1 MAFKKWCFTLFILL
15 LMTAPNFSRA
25 DSTPQTT
32 GAELIGG
39 DFKLTDHTGKRVTLK
54 SYSGKY
60 LLVFFGFSHCP
71 GVCPLGLRTIMS
83 SLNQLGNLVDE
94 IQPIFISVDPAR
106 DTQEVLAKY
115 VKSFGPLLVGLRG
128 SEKELAEVV
137 GRYRAYY
144 QKLSVPKDQ
153 PKESYLMDHSPI
165 IYLMNRSG
173 KYINHFSST
182 EGAKKISDKIKLAIT
197 AP

>member
-1 MAFKKWCFTLFILL
+1 MKQFLLIVMTFGLL
-15 LMTAPNFSRA
+15 LQTSLVFA
-25 DSTPQTT
+25 DQKTT

-39 DFKLTDHTGKRVTLK
+39 DFNLTDHTGKRVTLK

-71 GVCPLGLRTIMS
+71 GVCPLGLRTIVS
-83 SLNQLGNLVDE
+83 SLTQVGSLANE

-115 VKSFGPLLVGLRG
+115 VKSFGSLLVGLRG

-165 IYLMNRSG
+165 IYLMNKSG
-173 KYINHFSST
+173 KYISHFSSA
-182 EGAKKISDKIKLAIT
+182 EGAKKISEKIKLAIT
-197 AP
+197 VP

>member
-1 MAFKKWCFTLFILL
+1 
-15 LMTAPNFSRA
+15 MTAPNFSRA
-25 DSTPQTT
+25 DSTPQTS
-32 GAELIGG
+32 GAELTGG
-39 DFKLTDHTGKRVTLK
+39 DFKLTDHTGKIVTLK

-60 LLVFFGFSHCP
+60 LIVFFGFTHCP
-71 GVCPLGLRTIMS
+71 GVCPLGLRTIMG
-83 SLNQLGNLVDE
+83 SLNLLGNLANE

-165 IYLMNRSG
+165 IYLMSKSG
-173 KYINHFSST
+173 TYMSYFSSN
-182 EGAKKISDKIKLAIT
+182 EGAKAISEKIKLTIKAQ
-197 AP
+197 